1 MTNDNIASGLLDPGE
16 RLIWA
21 GRPNALRYAF
31 RKSTLTFLFGL
42 LFFGFSLFWVYGATN
57 QSGLPFALFG
67 APFVVVGLGLVLS
80 PLWHFVRGR
89 RAAYLLSDRRAV
101 IDISGF
107 LPKRISVPLSQVSF
121 VELKSSSSGFGDV
134 IFREIVT
141 SSGEGSSVM
150 RDGFMAVAEADRVER
165 LLRTAIDKLG
175 RAGTAPAQSTGA

>member
-1 MTNDNIASGLLDPGE
+1 MI
-16 RLIWA
+16 
-21 GRPNALRYAF
+21 F
-31 RKSTLTFLFGL
+31 R
-42 LFFGFSLFWVYGATN
+42 
-57 QSGLPFALFG
+57 
-67 APFVVVGLGLVLS
+67 
-80 PLWHFVRGR
+80 
-89 RAAYLLSDRRAV
+89 
-101 IDISGF
+101 GF
-107 LPKRISVPLSQVSF
+107 LRKRISVPLSF

>member
-1 MTNDNIASGLLDPGE
+1 MTTSRQGCSIPGE
-16 RLIWA
+16 RLDL
-21 GRPNALRYAF
+21 GRQAERAAIRVQEKF
-31 RKSTLTFLFGL
+31 TLTFLFGL
-42 LFFGFSLFWVYGATN
+42 LFFGFSLFWVHGATN

-107 LPKRISVPLSQVSF
+107 LPKRISVPLSQVRF

-165 LLRTAIDKLG
+165 LLRTAIDKSG
-175 RAGTAPAQSTGA
+175 RAGTAPAQNTGA